1 MKNRIFTACA
11 CLITCVILSAC
22 GAKNSG
28 LYRISV
34 GEETGT
40 QTDAGE
46 DGQTGM
52 TDVDG
57 EDRTGTTG
65 AGEAGQNGITAAVD
79 VGQIGM
85 TGVDGEERTGSTGDT
100 APDSD
105 TSKDEPVTVY
115 VHVCGAVINPGVYE
129 LGPEDRVF
137 TAVEAAGGFTEEAS
151 QDYVNLAERV
161 ADGMKI
167 TIPTVEE
174 LAAIEAD
181 SGTGTGTA
189 VYAAIEYPGGSAD
202 VQGKAAGAN
211 SETSGPASDS
221 GTDGSGSLININTA
235 DEKLLTSITGIG
247 ETRAKAI
254 IAYREEHG
262 PFAQTDDIKN
272 VSGIGESTY
281 NKLKDE
287 ITVK

>member
-1 MKNRIFTACA
+1 MKNRIFTLYA

-46 DGQTGM
+46 AGQTGMTAAVDVGQTGM
-52 TDVDG
+52 TDVV
-57 EDRTGTTG
+57 
-65 AGEAGQNGITAAVD
+65 AGSAD
-79 VGQIGM
+79 
-85 TGVDGEERTGSTGDT
+85 DT

-189 VYAAIEYPGGSAD
+189 VFAAIEYPGEA
-202 VQGKAAGAN
+202 
-211 SETSGPASDS
+211 
-221 GTDGSGSLININTA
+221 GSLININTA

>member
-46 DGQTGM
+46 
-52 TDVDG
+52 
-57 EDRTGTTG
+57 
-65 AGEAGQNGITAAVD
+65 AGQA
-79 VGQIGM
+79 GM
-85 TGVDGEERTGSTGDT
+85 TGVDGEERTGMAGAGEAGQTVMTDVDGEDRTEMTDVVAGSADDT
-100 APDSD
+100 TPDSD
-105 TSKDEPVTVY
+105 TSKDEPVIVY
-115 VHVCGAVINPGVYE
+115 VHVCGAVINPGVYG

-137 TAVEAAGGFTEEAS
+137 TAVEAAGGFSEEAS
-151 QDYVNLAERV
+151 QDHVNLAERV

-272 VSGIGESTY
+272 VSGIGDSTY

>member
-1 MKNRIFTACA
+1 MKNRILTVCA

-40 QTDAGE
+40 QTDVGEAGQTGMTAAV
-46 DGQTGM
+46 DVGQTGM
-52 TDVDG
+52 TDVV
-57 EDRTGTTG
+57 
-65 AGEAGQNGITAAVD
+65 AGSAD
-79 VGQIGM
+79 
-85 TGVDGEERTGSTGDT
+85 DT

-105 TSKDEPVTVY
+105 TSKDEPVTAY

-189 VYAAIEYPGGSAD
+189 VFAAIEYPG
-202 VQGKAAGAN
+202 
-211 SETSGPASDS
+211 
-221 GTDGSGSLININTA
+221 GSGSLININTA

>member
-46 DGQTGM
+46 GGRTVM

-65 AGEAGQNGITAAVD
+65 AGEAGQT
-79 VGQIGM
+79 GM
-85 TGVDGEERTGSTGDT
+85 TGVDGEDRTEMTDVVAGSADDT

-115 VHVCGAVINPGVYE
+115 VHVCGAVLNPGVYE
-129 LGPEDRVF
+129 LRTEDRVF
-137 TAVEAAGGFTEEAS
+137 TAVEAAGGFSEEAS
-151 QDYVNLAERV
+151 QDYVNLAEHV

-181 SGTGTGTA
+181 SGTDTGTA
-189 VYAAIEYPGGSAD
+189 VFAAIEYAGEAAEAHGGSA
-202 VQGKAAGAN
+202 GAN
-211 SETSGPASDS
+211 AETSDPASDS
-221 GTDGSGSLININTA
+221 GTDGSGGLININTA

>member
-1 MKNRIFTACA
+1 MKKRILTVCA

-40 QTDAGE
+40 QTDVGEAGQTGMTAAV
-46 DGQTGM
+46 DVGQTGM
-52 TDVDG
+52 TDVV
-57 EDRTGTTG
+57 
-65 AGEAGQNGITAAVD
+65 AGSAD
-79 VGQIGM
+79 
-85 TGVDGEERTGSTGDT
+85 DT
-100 APDSD
+100 ATD
-105 TSKDEPVTVY
+105 TDVSEDEPVTVY

-151 QDYVNLAERV
+151 QDYVNLAEHV

-189 VYAAIEYPGGSAD
+189 LYAAIEYP
-202 VQGKAAGAN
+202 
-211 SETSGPASDS
+211 
-221 GTDGSGSLININTA
+221 DGSGSLININTA

>member
-1 MKNRIFTACA
+1 MKNRIFSACA

-46 DGQTGM
+46 AGQNGMTAAVDVGQTGM
-52 TDVDG
+52 TDVV
-57 EDRTGTTG
+57 
-65 AGEAGQNGITAAVD
+65 AGSAD
-79 VGQIGM
+79 
-85 TGVDGEERTGSTGDT
+85 DT

-189 VYAAIEYPGGSAD
+189 VFAAIEYPGGLAD

>member
-1 MKNRIFTACA
+1 MKNRILTVCA

-46 DGQTGM
+46 AGQTGMTAAVDVGQTGM

-57 EDRTGTTG
+57 EDR
-65 AGEAGQNGITAAVD
+65 I
-79 VGQIGM
+79 
-85 TGVDGEERTGSTGDT
+85 GSTGDT
-100 APDSD
+100 ATD
-105 TSKDEPVTVY
+105 TDVSEDEPVTVY

-189 VYAAIEYPGGSAD
+189 VFAAIEYPG
-202 VQGKAAGAN
+202 
-211 SETSGPASDS
+211 
-221 GTDGSGSLININTA
+221 GSGSLININTA